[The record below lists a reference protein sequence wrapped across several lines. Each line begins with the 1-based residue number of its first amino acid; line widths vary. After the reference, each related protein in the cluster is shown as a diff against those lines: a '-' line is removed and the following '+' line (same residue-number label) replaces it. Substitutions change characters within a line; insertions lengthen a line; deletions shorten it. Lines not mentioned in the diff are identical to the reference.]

1 MTKLDIE
8 ALQLFLCDSGL
19 HFGPVILGGGL
30 TIGTWHNLT
39 QRSMPKYA
47 LLSSCLFLFT
57 ISLVSGLSFIKIP
70 LLNNGGSWLANIS
83 VSYLAKES
91 TFIPLVLDTKLGAT
105 LVFSSQFC
113 RAAAKQGF
121 RPPIAGCVPMTPAQS
136 ARINLDIIADSSMFR
151 VQCTDTE
158 SWVAV
163 SHSTDSLK
171 SVCCIAENSNA
182 DPLPSVSSI
191 SYWNTTAGSLGLA
204 PAAAS
209 SHALSE
215 FVNQYL
221 LDIPILSLDLNV
233 GSDSWIS
240 LGVAPAPSI
249 IWSQYLAAPVYTAP
263 HLQTAHEKFDPMQLA
278 IFSLSICG
286 APLLDDSLGYMA
298 ATIDTGSSCLGLP
311 PTLYS
316 AFLSWTSFWTKRGG
330 ILYVRDDVQLLRLPT
345 LSFSINTIDTSNS
358 SQTFQIHLSSLVLS
372 NRRLCV
378 EELYAPTSIKWP
390 PIVFGALV
398 IANFHFSFDYQLR
411 ISGLTTKM
419 TEQSPLNTYC
429 APAAVC
435 WGQELLDESRNVCV
449 SPYCSS
455 RFFFRFDST
464 KRQCV
469 MSTSLLSLVACLLG
483 IIVASELLLDR
494 WRARV
499 CARM

>member
-1 MTKLDIE
+1 
-8 ALQLFLCDSGL
+8 
-19 HFGPVILGGGL
+19 
-30 TIGTWHNLT
+30 
-39 QRSMPKYA
+39 MPKYA
-47 LLSSCLFLFT
+47 LLSCLFLVT

-70 LLNNGGSWLANIS
+70 LLNHGSSWLANIS
-83 VSYLAKES
+83 VSYLAKGS

-105 LVFSSQFC
+105 LVFTTQFC
-113 RAAAKQGF
+113 NAAANQGF
-121 RPPIAGCVPMTPAQS
+121 VPPIAGCVPITPAHS
-136 ARINLDIIADSSMFR
+136 ATIDLDIIADSSMFR

-158 SWVAV
+158 SWVTV
-163 SHSTDSLK
+163 SLSTDSLK
-171 SVCCIAENSNA
+171 SICCIAENWNSNSLA
-182 DPLPSVSSI
+182 SVSSI

-209 SHALSE
+209 PLALSE
-215 FVNQYL
+215 FTNQYL

-233 GSDSWIS
+233 GSDSWMS
-240 LGVAPAPSI
+240 LGVAPAPAI

-263 HLQTAHEKFDPMQLA
+263 HLQTAHEKFDLMQLTV
-278 IFSLSICG
+278 FSLSICG
-286 APLLDDSLGYMA
+286 VHLLDDSLGYMTA
-298 ATIDTGSSCLGLP
+298 IIDTGSSCLGLP

-330 ILYVRDDVQLLRLPT
+330 ILYVRDDVQLLRLPI
-345 LSFSINTIDTSNS
+345 LSFSINNIDNSNF
-358 SQTFQIHLSSLVLS
+358 SQTFQIPLSSLILS

-378 EELYAPTSIKWP
+378 ESLYAPTSMKWP
-390 PIVFGALV
+390 PIIFGALV
-398 IANFHFSFDYQLR
+398 IANFHFSFDYKLR
-411 ISGLTTKM
+411 ISGLATKM

-464 KRQCV
+464 KRQCI